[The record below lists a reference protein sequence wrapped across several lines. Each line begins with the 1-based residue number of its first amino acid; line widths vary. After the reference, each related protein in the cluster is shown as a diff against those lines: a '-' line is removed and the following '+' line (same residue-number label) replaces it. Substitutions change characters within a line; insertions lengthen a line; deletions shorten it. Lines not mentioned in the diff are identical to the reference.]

1 MNYLS
6 GRIHSRASFQQF
18 LYQSHVA
25 FFGCQVQSIESILQ
39 AQGPDPLQISDT
51 HSYLTL
57 G

>member
-25 FFGCQVQSIESILQ
+25 FFGCQVQSIEPILK
-39 AQGPDPLQISDT
+39 AQGPDPLQISDA
-51 HSYLTL
+51 HSSLTL